1 MQFLINTGLLS
12 PGMKLCRRIVTC
24 CWESVVGVLG
34 AVLGGVGGGGLTGP
48 LRHLLGG
55 EGARE
60 ESRRAQDLLAQCLNA
75 LQSAAR
81 LANILGNLNVI
92 IN

>member
-1 MQFLINTGLLS
+1 M
-12 PGMKLCRRIVTC
+12 
-24 CWESVVGVLG
+24 GVLG

-81 LANILGNLNVI
+81 LANILGNFNVI